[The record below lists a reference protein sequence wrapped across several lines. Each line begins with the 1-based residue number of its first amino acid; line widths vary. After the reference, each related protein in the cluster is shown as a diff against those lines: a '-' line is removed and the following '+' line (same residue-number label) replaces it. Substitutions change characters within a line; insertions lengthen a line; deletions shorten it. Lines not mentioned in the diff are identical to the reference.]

1 MQITGTL
8 EDDVKALE
16 DYFKKEQ
23 KALKEDAGKN
33 LLTGIGIVVPN
44 ELAPSEGIARKTALA
59 WRKSLLSG
67 KVFSLVGESGSIKVP
82 ESPKKLLRNLTA
94 SMKGARAGVVEDRF
108 IDSKSEGVFHGVSLM
123 VDAGRGLEMN
133 CPLMVVAET
142 EKGPRVLLDVELWL
156 PTNRG
161 KTMQNDTAFERLGKD
176 LGEKDFASLKA
187 LFEWH
192 KKVTRPVWDA
202 WDAERNAK
210 D

>member
-1 MQITGTL
+1 
-8 EDDVKALE
+8 
-16 DYFKKEQ
+16 
-23 KALKEDAGKN
+23 
-33 LLTGIGIVVPN
+33 
-44 ELAPSEGIARKTALA
+44 
-59 WRKSLLSG
+59 
-67 KVFSLVGESGSIKVP
+67 
-82 ESPKKLLRNLTA
+82 
-94 SMKGARAGVVEDRF
+94 MKGARAGVVEDRF